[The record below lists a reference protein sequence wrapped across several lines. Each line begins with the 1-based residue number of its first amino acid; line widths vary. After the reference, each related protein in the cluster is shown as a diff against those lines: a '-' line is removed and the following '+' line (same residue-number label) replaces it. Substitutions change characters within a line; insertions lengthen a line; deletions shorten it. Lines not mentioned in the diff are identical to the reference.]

1 MSAAE
6 ARRKIA
12 IVEDEPTI
20 RELVG
25 ERLRLEGFDVAE
37 FDSPPSFE
45 KARADWPNF
54 DLFIVD
60 IMFHG
65 DRAGLAL
72 CASLRVVS
80 PTLPVLILSALSE
93 PLDRIEGLKAG
104 ADDYLTKPFEME
116 ELLLRIRGMLKRKSW
131 YAELPSQGS
140 VFSWGNCSIDFVGLE
155 GRRGKDRFALTQK
168 ETMLMKLLIQ
178 REGQVVER
186 SEILDK
192 VWGYDVFPSSRTVD
206 NFIVRLRKYF
216 EETPST
222 PKHIHSVRGMGY
234 KFTK

>member
-1 MSAAE
+1 MTADK
-6 ARRKIA
+6 RIRIA
-12 IVEDEPTI
+12 VVEDEPTI

-25 ERLRLEGFDVAE
+25 ERLRGEGFEVGE
-37 FDSPPSFE
+37 FDSPASLD
-45 KARADWPNF
+45 KMKADWGKY

-65 DRAGLAL
+65 DKSGFAV
-72 CASLRVVS
+72 CEKLRDVS

-93 PLDRIEGLKAG
+93 PVDRIEGLKAG

-116 ELLLRIRGMLKRKSW
+116 ELLLRIRGMLKRRSW
-131 YAELPSQGS
+131 YAELPSDGS
-140 VFSWGNCSIDFVGLE
+140 VFSWGKCSIDFVKLE
-155 GRRGKDRFALTQK
+155 GKRGADKFALSQK
-168 ETMLMKLLIQ
+168 EAMLMKILVQ
-178 REGQVVER
+178 REGQVVAR
-186 SEILDK
+186 DEILDK

-216 EETPST
+216 EEVPGA

>member
-1 MSAAE
+1 MSPE
-6 ARRKIA
+6 KRVRIA

-25 ERLRLEGFDVAE
+25 ERLRAEGYDVAE
-37 FDSPPSFE
+37 FDSPTAFNRVRS
-45 KARADWPNF
+45 DWPAF

-60 IMFHG
+60 ILFHG
-65 DRAGLAL
+65 DRAGLTV
-72 CASLRVVS
+72 CASLREVS

-131 YAELPSQGS
+131 YAELPAQGS
-140 VFSWGNCSIDFVGLE
+140 VFSWGACSIDFVGLE
-155 GRRGKDRFALTQK
+155 GRRGKDRFPLTQK

-178 REGQVVER
+178 REGQVVAR
-186 SEILDK
+186 DEILDK

-206 NFIVRLRKYF
+206 NFILRLRKVF
-216 EETPST
+216 EEVPSA

>member
-1 MSAAE
+1 MSSE
-6 ARRKIA
+6 KLIRIA

-25 ERLRLEGFDVAE
+25 ERLRTEGFEVDE
-37 FDSPPSFE
+37 FDGPHSLEQVRPQW
-45 KARADWPNF
+45 AGF

-60 IMFHG
+60 ILFHG
-65 DRAGLAL
+65 DRAGLKI
-72 CASLRVVS
+72 CAQLREVS

-104 ADDYLTKPFEME
+104 ADDYLVKPFEME
-116 ELLLRIRGMLKRKSW
+116 ELLLRVRGMLKRRSW
-131 YAELPSQGS
+131 YAELPDQGS
-140 VFSWGNCSIDFVGLE
+140 LVSWGKCSIDFVGFE
-155 GRRGKDRFALTQK
+155 GRRGSNRFALTLK
-168 ETMLMKLLIQ
+168 EAMLMKLLIQ
-178 REGQVVER
+178 REGQVVPR
-186 SEILDK
+186 DEILDK

-216 EETPST
+216 EEVPST

-234 KFTK
+234 KFTR